1 MVKATQEGPVID
13 QGRMGSTGEMH
24 RAFGA
29 WKQATRLSS
38 GLVMEVSWRHRPQ
51 MAQSQENPAERAGI
65 CIADLSEIE
74 TGTMDRSI
82 STITRMAD
90 ALKLMLDDLV
100 CSWT

>member
-1 MVKATQEGPVID
+1 METS
-13 QGRMGSTGEMH
+13 STDDAEP
-24 RAFGA
+24 R
-29 WKQATRLSS
+29 
-38 GLVMEVSWRHRPQ
+38 
-51 MAQSQENPAERAGI
+51 NPAERAGI